1 MKKKYTLGQRI
12 NGVINLLAYFFII
25 VLFISFVFLAEI
37 PEGGSWIDT
46 KGGPVIILIFLI
58 KKKIRKEIKIKL
70 TTSKKKNR

>member
-1 MKKKYTLGQRI
+1 MEKKYTLRQRI

-58 KKKIRKEIKIKL
+58 FIIKFILNKIVNKFLK
-70 TTSKKKNR
+70 

>member
-1 MKKKYTLGQRI
+1 MEKKYTLGQRI

-58 KKKIRKEIKIKL
+58 FIIKFILNKIVNKFLK
-70 TTSKKKNR
+70 

>member
-1 MKKKYTLGQRI
+1 MEKKYTLGQRI

-58 KKKIRKEIKIKL
+58 FIIKFILNKIVNKYLK
-70 TTSKKKNR
+70 

>member
-1 MKKKYTLGQRI
+1 MEKKYTLGQRI

-58 KKKIRKEIKIKL
+58 FIIKFFLNKIVNKFLK
-70 TTSKKKNR
+70 

>member
-1 MKKKYTLGQRI
+1 MEKKYTLGQRI

-58 KKKIRKEIKIKL
+58 FFIKFILNKIVNKFLK
-70 TTSKKKNR
+70 

>member
-12 NGVINLLAYFFII
+12 NAIINIISYFFII
-25 VLFISFVFLAEI
+25 ILFILFIASAEI

-58 KKKIRKEIKIKL
+58 FIIKFILNKIVNKYLK
-70 TTSKKKNR
+70 

>member
-1 MKKKYTLGQRI
+1 MEKKYTLGQRI

-46 KGGPVIILIFLI
+46 KGGPAIILIFLI
-58 KKKIRKEIKIKL
+58 FIIKFILNKIVNKYLK
-70 TTSKKKNR
+70 